1 MMFFAEYNA
10 LRCGK
15 EEEREAIQRSAKE
28 LNRNGRKGR
37 KELKTTFR
45 VRCVLRVLC
54 GKRVW
59 LNADG

>member
-15 EEEREAIQRSAKE
+15 EEEREAIQHSAKE

-45 VRCVLRVLC
+45 FRCVLRVLC